1 MILTQLKSA
10 ITDKTIAI
18 LLEPVQGEGGIIPA
32 NVEFLKELRAICDE
46 KGYASYV

>member
-1 MILTQLKSA
+1 MLPNIKYADFNDIDSVKSA

-32 NVEFLKELRAICDE
+32 KC
-46 KGYASYV
+46 